1 MTQLAQATPKG
12 PRLLVVEDEPVVR
25 KALRKYFLAEGFQ
38 VDCARELEE
47 AEALIVTSHY
57 EVVIADLRLSWD
69 YAAAGLE
76 ILRFV
81 RRHSRD
87 TRVII
92 LTAYAGPDIQLSA
105 RALGADAF
113 LQKPIALAD
122 IAATVHRLAGTSR

>member
-1 MTQLAQATPKG
+1 MTQTAHSTKPA

-25 KALRKYFLAEGFQ
+25 KALRKYFTAEGFA

-57 EVVIADLRLSWD
+57 ELVIADLRLSWN

-81 RRHSRD
+81 RQNSRG

-92 LTAYAGPDIQLSA
+92 MTAHAGGDVQRSA

-113 LQKPIALAD
+113 LQKPVALAD
-122 IAATVHRLAGTSR
+122 IAATVHRLTGKAR

>member
-1 MTQLAQATPKG
+1 MTQLAHAAKQA
-12 PRLLVVEDEPVVR
+12 PRLLVVEDELVVR
-25 KALRKYFLAEGFQ
+25 KALRKYFVAEGFA

-57 EVVIADLRLSWD
+57 ELVIADLRLSWN

-81 RRHSRD
+81 RHHSRG

-92 LTAYAGPDIQLSA
+92 LTAYAAPEVQRSA

-113 LQKPIALAD
+113 LQKPVALAD
-122 IAATVHRLAGTSR
+122 IAATVHRLTGAAR

>member
-1 MTQLAQATPKG
+1 MTQLAHDAKQT

-25 KALRKYFLAEGFQ
+25 KALRKYFVAEGFE

-57 EVVIADLRLSWD
+57 EIVIADLRLSWN
-69 YAAAGLE
+69 YSAAGLE

-81 RRHSRD
+81 RHHSRD
-87 TRVII
+87 TRVVI
-92 LTAYAGPDIQLSA
+92 LTAYAGPDVQRSA

-113 LQKPIALAD
+113 LQKPVALAE
-122 IAATVHRLAGTSR
+122 IAATVYRLTGGAR